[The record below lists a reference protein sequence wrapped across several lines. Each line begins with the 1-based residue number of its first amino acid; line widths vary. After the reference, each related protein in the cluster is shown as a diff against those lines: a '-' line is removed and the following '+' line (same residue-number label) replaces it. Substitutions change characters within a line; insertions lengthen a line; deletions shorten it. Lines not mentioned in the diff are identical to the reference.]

1 MLSLPKQAEHAK
13 HAEPAE
19 PAARF
24 AALAADLV
32 RHRRRVRTVPDWT
45 EFERAHRRS
54 IRTLGAISR
63 NPYDVQSDASG
74 NSDSDTD

>member
-1 MLSLPKQAEHAK
+1 MLSPNQHDQRVQ
-13 HAEPAE
+13 

-32 RHRRRVRTVPDWT
+32 RRRRRVRTVTDWT

>member
-1 MLSLPKQAEHAK
+1 MLSPTQHAQR
-13 HAEPAE
+13 AQPAV
-19 PAARF
+19 RF

-32 RHRRRVRTVPDWT
+32 RRRRRVRTVPDWT

-54 IRTLGAISR
+54 IRTVGAISR

>member
-1 MLSLPKQAEHAK
+1 MLSSTQHAQRAEA
-13 HAEPAE
+13 
-19 PAARF
+19 AARF

-32 RHRRRVRTVPDWT
+32 RRRRRVRTVPDWT

-54 IRTLGAISR
+54 ISTLGAISR
-63 NPYDVQSDASG
+63 NTYDVQSDASG

>member
-1 MLSLPKQAEHAK
+1 MLSSTQHAQRTD
-13 HAEPAE
+13 
-19 PAARF
+19 PAALF
-24 AALAADLV
+24 VALAADLV

-54 IRTLGAISR
+54 IRTAGAFLR
-63 NPYDVQSDASG
+63 TPYDVESDASG

>member
-1 MLSLPKQAEHAK
+1 MLSSTQHAQRT
-13 HAEPAE
+13 E

-32 RHRRRVRTVPDWT
+32 RRRRRVRTVTDWT

-63 NPYDVQSDASG
+63 TPYDVQSDASG